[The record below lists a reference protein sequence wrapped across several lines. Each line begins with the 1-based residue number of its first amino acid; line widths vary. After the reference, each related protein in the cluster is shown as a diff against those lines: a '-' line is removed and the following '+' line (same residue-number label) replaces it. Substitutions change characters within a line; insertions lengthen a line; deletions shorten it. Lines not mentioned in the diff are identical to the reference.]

1 MEVCVDSLESSV
13 NAVKGGAHRL
23 ELCSSLAVGGL
34 TPSLGL
40 FKCVR
45 RKLPNVILHVLI
57 RCRDGDFLYSE
68 DEIQVMNEDVE
79 CLVEAGADGIV
90 IGCLD
95 ENGNVDTEKCHKLI
109 KTANECAKGRTIN
122 VTFHRAFDM
131 TPPTALTQTMN
142 DIISIGC
149 TRILTSGQQKTSIE
163 GKGLIKKLIDQYGER
178 IIIMPG
184 GGINGNNLDELL
196 NMWTLD
202 HEKIDGCGE
211 KVGCRVKEFHAS
223 ARVSKESKM
232 KYRNAGSKMGSDS
245 DEYMTKVTSYE
256 IVRKMVDMYNI
267 Q

>member
-1 MEVCVDSLESSV
+1 
-13 NAVKGGAHRL
+13 
-23 ELCSSLAVGGL
+23 
-34 TPSLGL
+34 
-40 FKCVR
+40 
-45 RKLPNVILHVLI
+45 
-57 RCRDGDFLYSE
+57 
-68 DEIQVMNEDVE
+68 
-79 CLVEAGADGIV
+79 
-90 IGCLD
+90 
-95 ENGNVDTEKCHKLI
+95 
-109 KTANECAKGRTIN
+109 
-122 VTFHRAFDM
+122 M
-131 TPPTALTQTMN
+131 TPPTVLTQTMN

-149 TRILTSGQQKTSIE
+149 SRILTSGQQKTAIE

-184 GGINGNNLDELL
+184 GGINENNLDELL

-211 KVGCRVKEFHAS
+211 KGGCRVKEFHAS